1 MVRLKELRRKKGIS
15 LKELGE
21 AMGVSE
27 STISL
32 YENQKREA
40 PYPLLIK
47 IANFFEVSIDYLL
60 GVKNNEELN
69 IDNIPILESV
79 TLENNNCTL
88 NFLDNQTNVTHFL
101 FKVHD
106 NSMETLISQGDY
118 TVIDANAEVTNGDL
132 AVVIF
137 ENSPITVRKIYFKDN
152 AILLNPFNPKYE
164 SIFFDNNS
172 KLTIL
177 GKVIYS
183 VKKW

>member
-88 NFLDNQTNVTHFL
+88 NH
-101 FKVHD
+101 
-106 NSMETLISQGDY
+106 Y
-118 TVIDANAEVTNGDL
+118 TI
-132 AVVIF
+132 I
-137 ENSPITVRKIYFKDN
+137 RKK
-152 AILLNPFNPKYE
+152 
-164 SIFFDNNS
+164 
-172 KLTIL
+172 
-177 GKVIYS
+177 
-183 VKKW
+183 